1 MQNKLGALFMRTYTE
16 LDNLCALKFGTG
28 TDGVTEYIN
37 RLITYRF
44 APDREVV
51 LPRLVKYRNIKNS
64 VGGEGEFSAEINDV
78 SKSDIH
84 WLEEFMKDVATK
96 KDPLSVYLKKARTYA
111 RRRKGLRRFFTVG
124 ALLVLLIS
132 AAVAAYFLIS
142 K

>member
-1 MQNKLGALFMRTYTE
+1 MQNKLGALFIRTYTE

-28 TDGVTEYIN
+28 TDGITEYIN

-64 VGGEGEFSAEINDV
+64 VGELSAEINDV
-78 SKSDIH
+78 SKADIH

-96 KDPLSVYLKKARTYA
+96 KDPLSVYLRRARTYA
-111 RRRKGLRRFFTVG
+111 RRRKGLRRFLAVG
-124 ALLVLLIS
+124 SLLLFLVA
-132 AAVAAYFLIS
+132 AAVVAYLMIS
-142 K
+142 R